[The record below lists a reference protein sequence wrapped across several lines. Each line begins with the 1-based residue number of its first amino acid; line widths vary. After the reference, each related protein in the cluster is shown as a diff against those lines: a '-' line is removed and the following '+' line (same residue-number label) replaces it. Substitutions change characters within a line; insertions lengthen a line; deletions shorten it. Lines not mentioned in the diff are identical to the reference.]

1 MLSLAG
7 SRYTHFARL
16 GHTAANVIGVLCGV
30 SYKKKTEDLY
40 PGSAHSAVGWIA
52 TGIAAAQVSHLL
64 VGPVTKLFNRF
75 AGRDESK
82 KGGYTMPPM
91 RESFNSLQ
99 DHEGPSARSRRGSF
113 DVEATDG
120 GIEDR
125 GTSSESRLYQEDP
138 HESGFTSGDDTFYG
152 ESDHDPSTATSKM
165 FSRPISTR
173 TRRLTLL
180 IYDVMDRTIL
190 IVAFVAFC
198 TGIVTFG
205 GFFVSAD
212 APGTNPCA
220 QRQNLTAV
228 SQQGRS
234 IFNGI
239 AHWIKG
245 GIFFWLGI
253 FNLGRWCGCF
263 AELGWVSKINDG

>member
-16 GHTAANVIGVLCGV
+16 GHTATNVIGVLLGV
-30 SYKKKTEDLY
+30 SYKKKTPELY

-52 TGIAAAQVSHLL
+52 TGIAAAQISHLL

-82 KGGYTMPPM
+82 NGGYTMPPM

-99 DHEGPSARSRRGSF
+99 DHEGPSGLSRQGSF
-113 DVEATDG
+113 DVEATHA

-125 GTSSESRLYQEDP
+125 DTSSDSRLYQEDP

-152 ESDHDPSTATSKM
+152 ESDSVRGLHHDQSAAASKM
-165 FSRPISTR
+165 FSRPILTR

-220 QRQNLTAV
+220 
-228 SQQGRS
+228 
-234 IFNGI
+234 
-239 AHWIKG
+239 
-245 GIFFWLGI
+245 
-253 FNLGRWCGCF
+253 
-263 AELGWVSKINDG
+263 